1 MPDLFYARLFSSR
14 SSPSLYWYNDY
25 VGPRTGPSI
34 TLPVLPTNLADYNI
48 AVTDA
53 SSLGVLYNAK
63 VPGGY
68 DAVRAEVL
76 SMLRSDT
83 GFATLAGA
91 GTGSVSY
98 VEVGPPPPLTRT
110 AVTAKSSSVL
120 PTQRARS
127 LLPRR

>member
-1 MPDLFYARLFSSR
+1 M
-14 SSPSLYWYNDY
+14 
-25 VGPRTGPSI
+25 
-34 TLPVLPTNLADYNI
+34 
-48 AVTDA
+48 TDA

-98 VEVGPPPPLTRT
+98 VEVGPPPTLTCRAMTSKSVMRT
-110 AVTAKSSSVL
+110 RRRKASCRDAEH
-120 PTQRARS
+120 
-127 LLPRR
+127 PRYPSANRR